1 MDFIS
6 IDDDIAGFVQH
17 YDDSIDDGVHTVTY
31 TGIELKG
38 LAERRIVIPA
48 SGEAYQHYYNKEPE
62 YIIAELLNKQILNP
76 ADSTRRIYGTI
87 APYIS
92 YHSGITYDGRYQVL
106 SEEIIELATAYD
118 IGWCA
123 SIEDSTIIWK
133 IWNGVDRT
141 ATQTEN
147 NRMILDYDYG
157 TMNNSTLSIEDTV
170 PTFMIVAGQGEG
182 AKRAIEELNNGAEG
196 LKRIETFL
204 DARDVED
211 DSLLSQRGQEKL
223 AEYGDSSSYTATLSN
238 QAIQQY
244 RTEYELGDIGTVR
257 DSKLDGAIDYRI
269 TAVEEVYEDN
279 QLMVNIV
286 LGYDKRT
293 LKDSIQRM
301 NSKRDALLAVESYS
315 GGGSSGGG
323 GGGGCDCEPLTTK
336 EDGNGNVI
344 VGGGCVTT
352 GSSTNVAPDL
362 SNYVTKDEL
371 ATLQP
376 DLSNYVTKD
385 EITTLQ
391 PDLSNYATKE
401 EVTAI
406 TPASIGA
413 ATADH
418 SHLAQ
423 NKGRIQAGDDLNNHW
438 QTGDK
443 WVILNVD
450 AEAIA
455 NMPCKMAGR
464 LITVPANDP
473 NLNELV
479 GNWINMLQFYISLQ
493 GNIYI
498 RTGQTNGSGAKTYG
512 SWKNI
517 CS

>member
-17 YDDSIDDGVHTVTY
+17 YDDSIDDGVHTITY

-38 LAERRIVIPA
+38 LSERRIVIPA

-62 YIIAELLNKQILNP
+62 YIIAELLDKQILNP

-87 APYIS
+87 APYTS

-123 SIEDSTIIWK
+123 SIEDSTIVWK

-157 TMNNSTLSIEDTV
+157 TMNNSTLSVEDTV
-170 PTFMIVAGQGEG
+170 PTFMVVAGQGEG
-182 AKRAIEELNNGAEG
+182 AKRAIEELNNGAAG

-211 DSLLSQRGQEKL
+211 DNLLSQRGQEKL

-286 LGYDKRT
+286 LGYNKNT

-315 GGGSSGGG
+315 GGSSSG
-323 GGGGCDCEPLTTK
+323 GGGGCDCEPLTTT

-344 VGGGCVTT
+344 VSGGCVSTASGSSMDKT
-352 GSSTNVAPDL
+352 AIVDLIYPVGSIYLSMSSTNPSLLFGGTWSRQAAGRVLVGQWDGMDKFKEAGNSGGEFYHTL
-362 SNYVTKDEL
+362 TVDEL
-371 ATLQP
+371 PNHTH
-376 DLSNYVTKD
+376 T
-385 EITTLQ
+385 
-391 PDLSNYATKE
+391 
-401 EVTAI
+401 
-406 TPASIGA
+406 
-413 ATADH
+413 ATAYQITEGTISATDA
-418 SHLAQ
+418 HLIYKD
-423 NKGRIQAGDDLNNHW
+423 NTITSW
-438 QTGDK
+438 T
-443 WVILNVD
+443 
-450 AEAIA
+450 AE
-455 NMPCKMAGR
+455 NY
-464 LITVPANDP
+464 
-473 NLNELV
+473 
-479 GNWINMLQFYISLQ
+479 NWINDTGGGQAHNNMQPYVVCYIWQ
-493 GNIYI
+493 RI
-498 RTGQTNGSGAKTYG
+498 A
-512 SWKNI
+512 
-517 CS
+517 